1 MSRIDLVDYLAG
13 ADSQSHSR
21 ITDLLIVDH
30 LGTVSLFS
38 VTRYDGLLQQWDV
51 SASGLALGDAL
62 EFDGALAA
70 GGTGSL
76 AVIPAGGGL
85 DLLTGGVMGGGWQGV
100 ALQPDLS
107 LGAAAPLMALPA
119 GFDTFQHPAVHTIEG
134 VTTVYGSFAG
144 QSGIGRVSFDTAG
157 TKTGHAVL
165 ADPAIDTMA
174 QISAVTIATVGGQAF
189 LVTASTTQNGIAA
202 RSIAGDGSLGAPT
215 TMGTEDGLWISA
227 PSVLAS
233 AELGGAT
240 YLILGA
246 AGSQSLSVI
255 ELDQEG
261 GMILRDHLMDSR
273 DTRFAGITAI
283 EVVEKDGKTY
293 VIAGG
298 ADDGVSVFVLIE
310 GGVLIHRAS
319 LADTDE
325 IGLDNIS
332 AIAASPLLSAQ
343 GLDLFV
349 ASSSEVGVTHLRYQ
363 TGQAGITTI
372 APSGGGTVLGTTGFD
387 VLHGLSGDDILSAGA
402 GDDILTD
409 GAGSDM
415 LAGGAGADVF
425 LLSADGRVDTIT
437 DFQQGEDRI
446 DLSLWPLLRDISQ
459 LTMRLTEDGM
469 EIRYGDELLIVQSA
483 DGNTIDYRT
492 LSTTDL
498 IGGARLS
505 GSIQPGYP
513 GPPTP
518 APDPNGEPPPQP
530 PTADLPP
537 FLAEALVSD
546 AVFGAIGGKLGG
558 QGGSPTINGTDIGQ
572 VLIGTDGDDLLIAK
586 AGDDTVDAG
595 AGSDLVFG
603 GAGDDFLL
611 GGDGGDRLI
620 GGLGNDTLKGGA
632 GDDWLSGGS
641 GTDKF
646 VFNAG
651 HDIIDDFAS
660 GEDTLELDTRL
671 WTGLTSAADLLQL
684 YASTDSEGTLIT
696 FDTGDTLFLE
706 NVFDFA
712 ALAEDM
718 SLF

>member
-1 MSRIDLVDYLAG
+1 MSRIDLVDFLAS
-13 ADSQSHSR
+13 ADSLSHSR

-51 SASGLALGDAL
+51 SASGLELGDAL
-62 EFDGALAA
+62 DFEGALAA

-76 AVIPAGGGL
+76 AVIPAGGGQ
-85 DLLTGGVMGGGWQGV
+85 DLLTGGATGGGWQGV

-107 LGAAAPLMALPA
+107 LGAATPLTALPA
-119 GFDTFQHPAVHTIEG
+119 GFDTLQNPTVHTVGGSTI
-134 VTTVYGSFAG
+134 VYGSFAG
-144 QSGIGRVSFDTAG
+144 QSGIGRVSFDATGAI
-157 TKTGHAVL
+157 TGHAVL
-165 ADPAIDTMA
+165 ADPEIDTMA
-174 QISAVTIATVGGQAF
+174 QISAMTIAEVGGQVF
-189 LVTASTTQNGIAA
+189 LVTASTAQNGIAM
-202 RSIAGDGSLGAPT
+202 RSIAGDGSLGAPS
-215 TMGTEDGLWISA
+215 TMGIEDGLWISA

-233 AELGGAT
+233 TVLGGAT

-255 ELDQEG
+255 ELDQDG

-273 DTRFAGITAI
+273 DTRFGGITAI
-283 EVVEKDGKTY
+283 EIVEKDGKTY

-310 GGVLIHRAS
+310 GGILIHRAS
-319 LADTDE
+319 FADTDE

-332 AIAASPLLSAQ
+332 AIAASPLLSTT

-349 ASSSEVGVTHLRYQ
+349 ASSSEAGVTQLRYQ
-363 TGQAGITTI
+363 TGQAGVTEITS
-372 APSGGGTVLGTTGFD
+372 AGGGTVVGTAGFD
-387 VLHGLSGDDILSAGA
+387 VLHGLAGDDILSAGA

-409 GAGSDM
+409 GAGADI

-425 LLSADGRVDTIT
+425 LLTADGAVDTIT

-459 LTMRLTEDGM
+459 LTMRLTVDGM
-469 EIRYGDELLIVQSA
+469 EIRYGNELLIVRSA

-492 LSTTDL
+492 LSTNDL
-498 IGGARLS
+498 IGGSRLS
-505 GSIQPGYP
+505 TSIEPGYP
-513 GPPTP
+513 GPSTP
-518 APDPNGEPPPQP
+518 SPDPDGGTPSPPPD
-530 PTADLPP
+530 ADLPP
-537 FLAEALVSD
+537 FLAEAMVAA
-546 AVFGAIGGKLGG
+546 AVFGAIGSMLGG

-572 VLIGTDGDDLLIAK
+572 VLIGTDGDDLMIAK
-586 AGDDTVDAG
+586 AGDDAVDAG
-595 AGSDLVFG
+595 KGNDLVFG

-611 GGDGGDRLI
+611 GGDGADRLM
-620 GGLGNDTLKGGA
+620 GGGGNDTLKGGA

-641 GTDKF
+641 DTDKF

-651 HDIIDDFAS
+651 HDIIDDFAL
-660 GEDTLELDTRL
+660 GEDMLELDARL
-671 WTGLTSAADLLQL
+671 WTGLTSANDLLQL
-684 YASTDSEGTLIT
+684 YASANSKGTLIT
-696 FDTGDTLFLE
+696 FDTGDTLFIQ

-712 ALAEDM
+712 ELAEDM

>member
-1 MSRIDLVDYLAG
+1 MSRIDLVDYLAS
-13 ADSQSHSR
+13 ADSLSHSR

-38 VTRYDGLLQQWDV
+38 VTRYDGLLQHWDV

-62 EFDGALAA
+62 DFEGPLAA

-85 DLLTGGVMGGGWQGV
+85 DLLTGGVTGGRWQGV

-107 LGAAAPLMALPA
+107 LGAAAPLTALPA
-119 GFDTFQHPAVHTIEG
+119 DFDAFQNPAIHTDG
-134 VTTVYGSFAG
+134 SSTTVYGSFAG
-144 QSGIGRVSFDTAG
+144 QSGIRRVSFDATGAM
-157 TKTGHAVL
+157 TGHAVL
-165 ADPAIDTMA
+165 ADPEIDTMA
-174 QISAVTIATVGGQAF
+174 QISALTIAEVGGQAF
-189 LVTASTTQNGIAA
+189 LVTASTAQNGTAV

-233 AELGGAT
+233 AEVDGAT
-240 YLILGA
+240 YLILGS

-255 ELDQEG
+255 ELDQDG
-261 GMILRDHLMDSR
+261 SMILRDHLMDSR
-273 DTRFAGITAI
+273 DTRFGGITAI
-283 EVVEKDGKTY
+283 DVVEKDGKTY

-319 LADTDE
+319 FADTDE

-332 AIAASPLLSAQ
+332 AIAASPLLSAT

-349 ASSSEVGVTHLRYQ
+349 ASSSEVGVTNLRYQ
-363 TGQAGITTI
+363 TGQSGVTAI
-372 APSGGGTVLGTTGFD
+372 ASAGGGTVVGTAGFH
-387 VLHGLSGDDILSAGA
+387 VLQGLAGDDILSAGD

-409 GAGSDM
+409 GAGADI

-425 LLSADGRVDTIT
+425 LMSADGAVDTIT

-459 LTMRLTEDGM
+459 LIMRLTVDGM
-469 EIRYGDELLIVQSA
+469 EIRYGDELLIVRSA
-483 DGNTIDYRT
+483 DSNTIDYRT
-492 LSTTDL
+492 LSTNDL
-498 IGGARLS
+498 IGGLRLS
-505 GSIQPGYP
+505 ASIEPGYP

-518 APDPNGEPPPQP
+518 APDPNGGPPPLP
-530 PTADLPP
+530 PEADLPP

-558 QGGSPTINGTDIGQ
+558 QSGSPTINGTDIGQ
-572 VLIGTDGDDLLIAK
+572 VLIGTDGDDLLLAK
-586 AGDDTVDAG
+586 AGNDTVDAG
-595 AGSDLVFG
+595 PGNDLVFG
-603 GAGDDFLL
+603 GSGDDFLL
-611 GGDGGDRLI
+611 GGDGADRLM
-620 GGLGNDTLKGGA
+620 GGIGNDTLKGGA

-651 HDIIDDFAS
+651 HDIIDDFAL
-660 GEDTLELDTRL
+660 GEDMLELDARL
-671 WTGLTSAADLLQL
+671 WTGLTAAADLLQL
-684 YASTDSEGTLIT
+684 YASANSQGTLIT

-712 ALAEDM
+712 GLADDM